1 MNKQINL
8 QKTVPMMRH
17 ALKKICEVS
26 SNSGRVLFSFFRS
39 VFQSFK
45 LVKKYRPK
53 KVICFGGYATLP
65 ILFISVLLGK
75 KTQRLL
81 CLFLLMHFF
90 FPLLFLYG
98 KYTLKEKIWC
108 CIFESGSKCA
118 CLTCAQRGHL
128 YKYFLL
134 QNKLA
139 IIPTDTVYG
148 IVNQKRISY
157 GGGSYTAPVWSPR
170 GDLIAFTK
178 SYKGG

>member
-1 MNKQINL
+1 MWVFSVSKIQSFFCIIKEKVFCATPTIIFLQNRLKVGLNVCLQIPKVTAIKKDMIKMNKQINL

-98 KYTLKEKIWC
+98 KYTLKEKI
-108 CIFESGSKCA
+108 
-118 CLTCAQRGHL
+118 
-128 YKYFLL
+128 
-134 QNKLA
+134 
-139 IIPTDTVYG
+139 
-148 IVNQKRISY
+148 
-157 GGGSYTAPVWSPR
+157 
-170 GDLIAFTK
+170 
-178 SYKGG
+178 